1 MPLCGAIPWG
11 HRALASLRGAPLI
24 LIAFS
29 RHHIA
34 LSPYAR
40 RGTVMRKNRM
50 FPFFNIPPVCL
61 AIDFARM
68 LSYQE
73 VPTSICQRL
82 RGNVAKRAR

>member
-11 HRALASLRGAPLI
+11 HRALASVSGAPLI
-24 LIAFS
+24 LRAFA
-29 RHHIA
+29 RHHRA

-61 AIDFARM
+61 AIDSARR
-68 LSYQE
+68 LS
-73 VPTSICQRL
+73 
-82 RGNVAKRAR
+82 